1 MCVWRDQHPSHG
13 DTGDLTTANMTE
25 SGPAPPSTSPKTL
38 KCLVVY
44 RLARLLLESSV
55 PAHLRKY
62 LPVCNLHLTQSQ
74 GQEGSGDHSRGC
86 QYCEGPP
93 LGTDLNSGDNCTVFD
108 DSETVFDDIIIAETG
123 ERNEHLLKTKGNLL
137 VSLNKSEPHT

>member
-1 MCVWRDQHPSHG
+1 MV
-13 DTGDLTTANMTE
+13 E
-25 SGPAPPSTSPKTL
+25 SGPAPPSTTPKTL

-62 LPVCNLHLTQSQ
+62 LPVCNLHLTPETR
-74 GQEGSGDHSRGC
+74 EGSGDHSRGC

-93 LGTDLNSGDNCTVFD
+93 LATDLNSGDNCTVFD
-108 DSETVFDDIIIAETG
+108 DSETVFDDIIIAEAG
-123 ERNEHLLKTKGNLL
+123 ERNEHLLKTKQNLL
-137 VSLNKSEPHT
+137 VSFNVFNFI